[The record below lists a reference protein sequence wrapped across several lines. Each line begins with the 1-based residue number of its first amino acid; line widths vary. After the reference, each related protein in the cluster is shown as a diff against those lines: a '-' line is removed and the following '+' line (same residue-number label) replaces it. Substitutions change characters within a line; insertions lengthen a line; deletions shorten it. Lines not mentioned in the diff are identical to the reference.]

1 MGLVSRLLPVRTS
14 NPRKLKEIRTMLAG
28 AAAALAMACGSATA
42 PLAPTPATQPTPPP
56 QPMVVII
63 SIDGLRPDS
72 LSVERTPQILD
83 MAARGTACWQAQTI
97 FPPITLPSHAS
108 MLTGYLPSA
117 HGLTWGDY
125 QPAKG
130 LSRVPTIF
138 SYARAAGLRTVMVVG
153 KDKLNHLK
161 LDGSLD
167 VYDLVGGT
175 DEAIVNQAIVQVQA
189 GADLML
195 VHLPDVD
202 TAGHSAGWM
211 SDRYL
216 TQVAEADQAVG
227 RFLGALPRHATVI
240 LTADHGG
247 LGPTHGMNRVQDMAI
262 PWIIVGPEIVENHVV
277 PRPIST
283 MDTAATA
290 LDVLGLKLAAN
301 ATGRPVVEAFRPESS
316 AARLAASLR

>member
-1 MGLVSRLLPVRTS
+1 MGFVSRHAPVRTL
-14 NPRKLKEIRTMLAG
+14 NPHKLNTIRARLAG
-28 AAAALAMACGSATA
+28 LLAVLAVACGSGTA
-42 PLAPTPATQPTPPP
+42 PLAPTPPTLPTPPP
-56 QPMVVII
+56 RPMVVIV

-72 LSVERTPQILD
+72 LSVERTPNILD
-83 MAARGTACWQAQTI
+83 MAGRGTACWQAQTI

-108 MLTGYLPSA
+108 MLTGYLPA
-117 HGLTWGDY
+117 THGLTWGDY

-130 LSRVPTIF
+130 LTKVPTIF

-175 DEAIVNQAIVQVQA
+175 DEVIVNHAVVQVQA

-202 TAGHSAGWM
+202 VSGHNAGWM
-211 SDRYL
+211 SERYL

-227 RFLGALPRHATVI
+227 RLLNALPPHATVI

-247 LGPTHGMNRVQDMAI
+247 FGPTHGMNRVQDMTI
-262 PWIIVGPEIVENHVV
+262 PWIIVGPDILENQVV
-277 PRPIST
+277 PRAIST

-301 ATGRPVVEAFRPESS
+301 APGKPVAEAFRPESS